1 MLGWFA
7 ETTLVASGLAVVAIL
22 AGRLKSIG
30 PTARHMLWLVVLIK
44 MMTPP
49 LVSWPWAAPWRNLEW
64 PITSFEVVSASAAVG
79 NDPDRG
85 EGACDRISSSPR
97 LAEPIS
103 LETVAEEMEPP
114 PPLPETEVVASAAPI
129 PAQVL
134 HLSLPDA
141 TTIRRGLVSGWLVIS
156 VILAIGQAG
165 RIIRFRRRLRGAI
178 PAPDDLVDEA
188 EQIGR
193 RLGVPV
199 PELLVVPDL
208 GTPLLWCLGRPQLLL
223 PGRLVKTLPFDRWRG
238 ILVHE
243 LAHLRRGDHWVSRLE
258 LAAGLIWWWN
268 PLYWLTRARLDAD
281 AELACDAWVVWAQPK
296 DRLAYAEVLFDL
308 CATLSLA
315 TSPAPTLG
323 VAASGRFL
331 ERRLTMILHDHVSCR
346 LSPLG
351 LLGACLLVLFA
362 LPSWSTANP
371 VAVNNE
377 GEVVSVTI
385 ASTADQASATSVM
398 DDDDDDADDDDDEDE
413 MDDDDDDDADDD
425 GDDEADDDDD
435 DKPAAPAKAKKAKAK
450 KAKEKTT
457 KAKKSG
463 SDIGVDLSRIEKEI
477 ETILGPGS
485 DFEKKMEAFGKE
497 MESKFGPEFEKKME
511 AFGKE
516 MESKFGPEFEK
527 KMEAFGKEMESKFG
541 PEFEKKMES
550 FGKEMEAKFG
560 PGSEFEKTMKSFG
573 KEMEAKFG
581 PNSEFVRKTKEQA
594 GADSDS
600 EKPKKPAEVKAKPK
614 AKDRKRELRIKELET
629 QISKLVEE
637 IKELKADKD

>member
-22 AGRLKSIG
+22 AGRLRSIG
-30 PTARHMLWLVVLIK
+30 PTARHALWLVVLIK

-49 LVSWPWAAPWRNLEW
+49 LVSWPWAAPWRDLSW
-64 PITSFEVVSASAAVG
+64 PITSFEVVSTSAGV
-79 NDPDRG
+79 
-85 EGACDRISSSPR
+85 
-97 LAEPIS
+97 AEPIS
-103 LETVAEEMEPP
+103 LETVARGIEPSP
-114 PPLPETEVVASAAPI
+114 PGNDDEQGGSGAIASPETEAVVSAAPV
-129 PAQVL
+129 PAKVL
-134 HLSLPDA
+134 QLSLPDA
-141 TTIRRGLVSGWLVIS
+141 TTIKRGLVSGWLVIS
-156 VILAIGQAG
+156 VILGIGQAS
-165 RIIRFRRRLRGAI
+165 RIIRFRRRLCEAV
-178 PAPDDLVDEA
+178 PAPDDLVEEA
-188 EQIGR
+188 ERIGR

-238 ILVHE
+238 ILTHE

-296 DRLAYAEVLFDL
+296 DKDRLAYAEVLFDL

-315 TSPAPTLG
+315 RSPAPTLG
-323 VAASGRFL
+323 VAGSGRFF

-362 LPSWSTANP
+362 LPSWSAANP
-371 VAVNNE
+371 AAVNDEDELN
-377 GEVVSVTI
+377 SVTI
-385 ASTADQASATSVM
+385 ASTADQGSAGSVM
-398 DDDDDDADDDDDEDE
+398 DDDDDDEADDDD
-413 MDDDDDDDADDD
+413 
-425 GDDEADDDDD
+425 GDDDD
-435 DKPAAPAKAKKAKAK
+435 DKPAAGAKAKAKAK
-450 KAKEKTT
+450 KAKEKT

-463 SDIGVDLSRIEKEI
+463 SDIDIDIDLSGLEKEI
-477 ETILGPGS
+477 ETKLGPGS
-485 DFEKKMEAFGKE
+485 DFEKKVEAFGKE
-497 MESKFGPEFEKKME
+497 MESKFSPEFEKKME

-516 MESKFGPEFEK
+516 MEAKFGPGSDFGK
-527 KMEAFGKEMESKFG
+527 KMEA
-541 PEFEKKMES
+541 

-560 PGSEFEKTMKSFG
+560 PGSEFEKTMKAFG
-573 KEMEAKFG
+573 EEMKAKYG
-581 PNSEFVRKTKEQA
+581 PNSEFARKIKEQA
-594 GADSDS
+594 GAGSAP
-600 EKPKKPAEVKAKPK
+600 EKPKKQAEAKAKPT

-629 QISKLVEE
+629 QIGKLVEE
-637 IKELKADKD
+637 IKALKADKE